1 VTVRIAG
8 AGPAGLCAGLLLA
21 RQGLAVELREKRP
34 RVGTRFSGAIHGIEN
49 WSTREPFTERLAA
62 WGVELGSTLRPCH
75 ELVLCDESSRR
86 SIRSEQPLFYLVRR
100 GADEGTLEG
109 ALLRL
114 ARDAGVDVR
123 LGSTFGDG
131 PVDLDAT
138 GPVRARRACVEAGIH
153 FDTRSPDVAAA
164 LVSRRETPA
173 GYAYLLVRDGIGS
186 LCAVRFDGRSVTP
199 EQLAACRR
207 LLCRHVPVDICAPR
221 PGAGYGSF
229 SLLGALGRGGC
240 WALGE
245 AAGLQDLL
253 WGFGIRRALESA
265 ALAARCWLAG
275 EDYPRAARRAL
286 ALPDRAMVVNRYVW
300 DKTAA
305 RGLRIYAHLLCRGGD
320 VRAALLGATRE
331 RALHRILYPLVL
343 PRVTRGLPHL
353 TAVAAEASIFAR
365 DVALR

>member
-1 VTVRIAG
+1 VTIRIAG

-34 RVGTRFSGAIHGIEN
+34 LVGTRFAGAIHGIEN

-62 WGVELGSTLRPCH
+62 WGVDLGAALRACH
-75 ELVLCDESSRR
+75 ELVLCDETSQRL
-86 SIRSEQPLFYLVRR
+86 IRSTEPLFYLVRR
-100 GADEGTLEG
+100 GAEETALEG

-114 ARDAGVDVR
+114 ARDASVDVR
-123 LGSTFGDG
+123 LGSTFGEEL
-131 PVDLDAT
+131 VDLDAT
-138 GPVRARRACVEAGIH
+138 GPVRERRACVEAGIH

-173 GYAYLLVRDGIGS
+173 GYAYLLVREGVGS
-186 LCAVRFDGRSVTP
+186 LSAVRFDGRPVSS

-207 LLCRHVPVDICAPR
+207 LLCRHVPLDISAPR

-229 SLLGALGRGGC
+229 SLFGALGRSDC

-265 ALAARCWLAG
+265 ALAARCWIAG
-275 EDYPRAARRAL
+275 EDYPRAARREL

-305 RGLRIYAHLLCRGGD
+305 RGLRVYAHLLCRSGD
-320 VRAALLGATRE
+320 VRAALHRATRE
-331 RALHRILYPLVL
+331 RALHRMLYPWVL

-353 TAVAAEASIFAR
+353 AVPAEAAVAA
-365 DVALR
+365 DLPVT

>member
-1 VTVRIAG
+1 MTVRIAG
-8 AGPAGLCAGLLLA
+8 AGPAGLCAALLLA

-49 WSTREPFTERLAA
+49 WSTREPFSERLAA
-62 WGVELGSTLRPCH
+62 WGVDLGSALRACH
-75 ELVLCDESSRR
+75 ELVLCDESSQRP
-86 SIRSEQPLFYLVRR
+86 IRSTQPLFYLVRR
-100 GADEGTLEG
+100 GADEGALEG

-123 LGSTFGDG
+123 LASTFGG
-131 PVDLDAT
+131 EPVHLDAT

-173 GYAYLLVRDGIGS
+173 GYAYLLVRDGVGS
-186 LCAVRFDGRSVTP
+186 LSAVRFDGRPVTP

-207 LLCRHVPVDICAPR
+207 LLFRHVPIDISAPR

-229 SLLGALGRGGC
+229 SLLGALERSGC

-265 ALAARCWLAG
+265 ALAARCWIAG
-275 EDYPRAARRAL
+275 EDYPHAARREL
-286 ALPDRAMVVNRYVW
+286 GLPDRAMVVNRYAW

-305 RGLRIYAHLLCRGGD
+305 RGLRVYAHLLCRSGD
-320 VRAALLGATRE
+320 VRAALHRATRE
-331 RALHRILYPLVL
+331 RALHRLLYPLLL

-353 TAVAAEASIFAR
+353 AEPAAEAAAGGLP
-365 DVALR
+365 VT